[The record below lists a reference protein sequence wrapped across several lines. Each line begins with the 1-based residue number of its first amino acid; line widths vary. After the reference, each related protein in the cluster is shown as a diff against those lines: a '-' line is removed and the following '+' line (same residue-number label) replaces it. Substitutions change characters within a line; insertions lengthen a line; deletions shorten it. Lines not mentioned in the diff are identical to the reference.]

1 MERFINNLLMLRQ
14 EAKPK
19 TVSSMKDSA
28 TVYSKPIPNIVSEDV
43 AVKDKVADTKEEQK
57 FMEEGKFR

>member
-1 MERFINNLLMLRQ
+1 MLRQ